1 MTIGKKWPC
10 YGCGENTPTCHS
22 TCSKYLSEKSKHDLE
37 ADEARRVS
45 TILGEYI
52 SESVRKTKGSGGQLI
67 RNYRPKGR
75 R

>member
-10 YGCGENTPTCHS
+10 YGCVENTPTCHS
-22 TCSKYLSEKSKHDLE
+22 TCSRYLDEKAKHDRE
-37 ADEARRVS
+37 ADAARRES

-52 SESVRKTKGSGGQLI
+52 SESVRKTTGSRGQLVK
-67 RNYRPKGR
+67 NYRPKGR

>member
-10 YGCGENTPTCHS
+10 YGCVENTPTCHS
-22 TCSKYLSEKSKHDLE
+22 VCSRYLDEKAKHDRA
-37 ADEARRVS
+37 ADAARRES

-52 SESVRKTKGSGGQLI
+52 SESVRKTTGSRGQLVK
-67 RNYRPKGR
+67 NYRPKGR